1 MMFYQAQK
9 AFELWN
15 NLKPEI
21 NEQVL
26 NHIMIEY

>member
-1 MMFYQAQK
+1 MFAYQAQK

-26 NHIMIEY
+26 NLLDD